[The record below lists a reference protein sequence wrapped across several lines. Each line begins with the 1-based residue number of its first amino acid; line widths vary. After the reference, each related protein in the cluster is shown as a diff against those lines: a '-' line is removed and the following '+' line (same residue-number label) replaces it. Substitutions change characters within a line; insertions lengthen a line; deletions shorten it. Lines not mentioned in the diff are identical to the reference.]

1 MEDTITLTQAELD
14 AKIDEAVKKNTET
27 LEAKHS
33 NDMYNLRQENKKL
46 KDAGKSQ
53 EDLMKEKDEA
63 IAKELAELRGFR
75 KQSIISDRLAKE
87 GLPSYFKNDSRLLA
101 AEDGDVDKVLKTIK
115 KEYEETL
122 PKGNTHSTVVKT
134 SGNQAPLTDKKDG
147 SPDYSGLLGALKEAI
162 R

>member
-14 AKIDEAVKKNTET
+14 AKIEEAVKKNTET
-27 LEAKHS
+27 LEAKH
-33 NDMYNLRQENKKL
+33 NTDMYNLRQENKKL

-75 KQSIISDRLAKE
+75 KQSIISERLAKE
-87 GLPSYFKNDSRLLA
+87 GLPSYFKNDSRLLS
-101 AEDGDVDKVLKTIK
+101 AEDGDMDKQIKIIK

-122 PKGNTHSTVVKT
+122 PKGNTHSTVVKAS
-134 SGNQAPLTDKKDG
+134 SGQTPTQKTDG
-147 SPDYSGLLGALKEAI
+147 PDYSGLETALMNIVK
-162 R
+162 